1 MFQVHLYHSPLLSRL
16 PYYSFLQHFKP
27 GYNHFSKEVCYI
39 LSVSFVIH
47 FHYDC
52 RNINQIL
59 LFNIEEN

>member
-16 PYYSFLQHFKP
+16 PYYSFLQHFKL

-39 LSVSFVIH
+39 LSVSFVIN